1 MSNSRLKIAMVGQR
15 GVPATYGGIEHHVEQ
30 LGTRLVELGHE
41 VTVYC
46 RTNYTADRAPEY
58 RGMQL
63 RYQST
68 VNTKHFDAIAQSASA
83 TFAAMSQGVDV
94 VHYHAL
100 GPGLVSPLPRVFSRA
115 KVVQTVHGLDQDRAK
130 WGRFATAVLSTGCW
144 MSARVPDATVV
155 VSRSLQDHYTER
167 YGKPTVYIPNGVERR
182 GGFEVDQIRD
192 AYGLEAGSYVLFVG
206 RLVPEKAPDLLLR
219 AFRDVKTDLRLV
231 IAGGSSFTDEY
242 VTSLERL
249 AADDDR
255 VLLTGYVH
263 GQTLDELYANA
274 ALFVLPSDVEGMPL
288 TLLEAAAHGAP
299 ILASDIPPHLEVL
312 GADAP
317 GRRLFRQGD
326 HGDLTLR
333 LESALADPGTELL
346 GGAQLRSRIHR
357 DFNWDDA
364 AGELVDLYR
373 RVLGGASTR
382 RTPTLV
388 T

>member
-1 MSNSRLKIAMVGQR
+1 MSAARLKIAMVGQR

-30 LGTRLVELGHE
+30 LGSRLVELGHE

-46 RTNYTADRAPEY
+46 RTNYTADRDPEY

-83 TFAAMSQGVDV
+83 TLAAMSQGVDV

-130 WGRFATAVLSTGCW
+130 WGRFATRVLSTGCW

-155 VSRSLQDHYTER
+155 VSRALQAEYVER
-167 YGKPTVYIPNGVERR
+167 FGKQTDYIPNGVERR
-182 GGFEVDQIRD
+182 GAFPADAIRTT
-192 AYGLEAGSYVLFVG
+192 YGLDAGSYVLFVG

-219 AFRDVKTDLRLV
+219 AFRDVPTDLRLV
-231 IAGGSSFTDEY
+231 IAGGSSFTDDY
-242 VTSLERL
+242 VRALEQL
-249 AADDDR
+249 AAEDPR
-255 VLLTGYVH
+255 VILTGYVH
-263 GQTLDELYANA
+263 GQLLDELYANA

-312 GADAP
+312 GVDAP
-317 GRRLFRQGD
+317 GRRLFTRGDQGS
-326 HGDLTLR
+326 LMR
-333 LESALADPGTELL
+333 AVRSALADPGGELL
-346 GGAQLRSRIHR
+346 GGAHLRSRIHQE
-357 DFNWDDA
+357 FSWDVA
-364 AGELVDLYR
+364 ANQLVTLYR
-373 RVLGGASTR
+373 RVLDRKTAQGA
-382 RTPTLV
+382 PTLV
-388 T
+388 S